1 MNIQYPITL
10 NAGIAEAFNNNTRL
24 NMSIELTNHILLG
37 ETKLFLDGE
46 PLRKQMIN
54 VSRVPTA
61 FLRGDLSKIGYIP
74 TIDHRSTT
82 FDSKN
87 HLIYIPVEYDD
98 NFKLY
103 GLVLKFYPNATPS
116 KPDNFA
122 VTYLFGTGHA
132 VTDGRL
138 HSCDGWFNK
147 TRALSM
153 LHIAITAPKK
163 LERYVKTI
171 DTLVNT
177 YGINLNLIHTVTS
190 RTDPKIRDNT
200 TDFGELGEIDV
211 TKYNNVSKGHSETEV
226 IGVEIDD
233 VAKEVED
240 TSSVLSRVKMC
251 TGACK
256 IKSSGHMRE
265 DTGPSAIADT
275 LSGIEDDIRRL
286 ANHVEDLNKAPELEM
301 DVFIRE
307 LHYQVRSTIASE
319 LKAQSFTISNLV
331 ETAVARAYAPN
342 HDSSKAIGE
351 GFCNTSGTVP
361 SGFPVTSLHT
371 PNGFDVS
378 RRRHKAIYAQ
388 MNSEQHD
395 GTPKATPSNLKRDME
410 ELRQLVTDMQ
420 ETIEVQSKQIDTL
433 IQNSYF

>member
-1 MNIQYPITL
+1 MSIRYPTTL
-10 NAGIAEAFNNNTRL
+10 NTGIAEAFDNNKRL
-24 NMSIELTNHILLG
+24 NMSISLTNHILLG

-61 FLRGDLSKIGYIP
+61 FLTGDLSKIGYIP
-74 TIDHRSTT
+74 TIDHWSTT

-98 NFKLY
+98 NLKVY

-122 VTYLFGTGHA
+122 VTYLFISGHA

-147 TRALSM
+147 VNALSM
-153 LHIAITAPKK
+153 LHIAITTPKK

-171 DTLVNT
+171 DTLANT

-240 TSSVLSRVKMC
+240 TSSVLGRVKMV
-251 TGACK
+251 TSAYK
-256 IKSSGHMRE
+256 IESSDHMRE
-265 DTGPSAIADT
+265 DTSPSAIADKLT
-275 LSGIEDDIRRL
+275 GIEDDIRRL

-301 DVFIRE
+301 DAFVKE
-307 LHYQVRSTIASE
+307 LHYHVQSTIANE
-319 LKAQSFTISNLV
+319 LKAQAFTISNLV
-331 ETAVARAYAPN
+331 EAAVVRAFAPN
-342 HDSSKAIGE
+342 RDSSKAIGE
-351 GFCNTSGTVP
+351 GFCNTSASVP
-361 SGFPVTSLHT
+361 SDFPVTGLRT
-371 PNGFDVS
+371 PNGFDAS

-395 GTPKATPSNLKRDME
+395 GTPNATPLNLKRDME
-410 ELRQLVTDMQ
+410 ELRQLITDMQ
-420 ETIEVQSKQIDTL
+420 ETIEVQGKQIDTL